1 MARKAP
7 SRTLR
12 IVDSRLLSGNL
23 YDMGKGKK
31 IRVTMREE
39 LLKRALKVNKEGLV
53 PALRKDAFKGLL
65 KLKGLLD
72 LGLSYKKMKRDRE

>member
-1 MARKAP
+1 
-7 SRTLR
+7 
-12 IVDSRLLSGNL
+12 
-23 YDMGKGKK
+23 
-31 IRVTMREE
+31 MREE